1 MWFAKVVD
9 YVPGDVDGD
18 GGLSFAD
25 VAMMTNHAIGKEQTG
40 FNAKAGDMNGDE
52 RVTIADIV
60 IIIEKI
66 LKLEQA
72 EE

>member
-1 MWFAKVVD
+1 
-9 YVPGDVDGD
+9 
-18 GGLSFAD
+18 
-25 VAMMTNHAIGKEQTG
+25 MMTNHAIGKEQTG
-40 FNAKAGDMNGDE
+40 FNAKAADMNGDE